1 MYLENKMKKKI
12 FVTTGSRSEYG
23 ILRPLLHEI
32 VASKKLELF
41 LIVAGMH
48 LSEKYGMTIN
58 EIKKD
63 GFKIFA
69 TVDMIPKGDSP
80 FFTSLALGNGIIKF
94 SQIFH
99 KLLPDINVILGDR
112 TETLA
117 SSLAA
122 YHMNIINAHIH
133 GGDRSKAGI
142 DEYTRHAITKI
153 SNIHFTATKKSS
165 DRIIKMGE
173 DSKYVFL
180 TGSPSIDEIC
190 NQKITS
196 KNSLEQK
203 YNIKFQGNEI
213 LLLYHPVTT
222 DIKNSEE
229 IVNILEAVVKHR
241 KITVCI
247 APNSDAGNKKI
258 FHLLETYSKK
268 FPFIRLYKNLP
279 RSDYLGMLKN
289 VGVLVGNSSSG
300 MIEAS
305 SFNTSVINVGIRQ
318 KDRERGNNVMDV
330 EKTSINS
337 IYHAIDKSM
346 KIKNPSK
353 VSIYGDGKASKKI
366 VKHLENIILSK
377 ELIQKQI
384 TY

>member
-1 MYLENKMKKKI
+1 MKRKI

-23 ILRPLLHEI
+23 ILRPVLHEI
-32 VASKKLELF
+32 IASKKLKLY

-48 LSEKYGMTIN
+48 LSEKHGMTIN

-80 FFTSLALGNGIIKF
+80 FFMSKALGEGIIKF
-94 SQIFH
+94 SEIYH

-112 TETLA
+112 TEALA

-122 YHMNIINAHIH
+122 YHMNIPNAHIH
-133 GGDRSKAGI
+133 GGDKSKAGL

-153 SNIHFTATKKSS
+153 SNIHFAATKKSRE
-165 DRIIKMGE
+165 RIIKMGE
-173 DSKYVFL
+173 DSRYVFL
-180 TGSPSIDEIC
+180 TGSPSIDEIY

-196 KNSLEQK
+196 KSILEKK
-203 YNIKFQGNEI
+203 YSIKFNGDEI

-222 DIKNSEE
+222 NIKNSKE
-229 IVNILEAVVKHR
+229 IVNILQAVVKHR
-241 KITVCI
+241 KTTICI

-258 FHLLETYSKK
+258 FQLLELYSKM
-268 FPFIRLYKNLP
+268 FPFIKLYKNLP
-279 RSDYLGMLKN
+279 RCDYLGMLKN
-289 VGVLVGNSSSG
+289 VGVLIGNSSSG

-305 SFNTSVINVGIRQ
+305 YFNTSVINIGIRQ
-318 KDRERGNNVMDV
+318 KDRERGKNVIDL

-337 IYHAIDKSM
+337 IYHLIDKYM
-346 KIKNPSK
+346 KIKKISVP
-353 VSIYGDGKASKKI
+353 IYGDGKASKRI
-366 VKHLENIILSK
+366 VKHLENITLSK
-377 ELIQKQI
+377 QLIQKQI
-384 TY
+384 SY